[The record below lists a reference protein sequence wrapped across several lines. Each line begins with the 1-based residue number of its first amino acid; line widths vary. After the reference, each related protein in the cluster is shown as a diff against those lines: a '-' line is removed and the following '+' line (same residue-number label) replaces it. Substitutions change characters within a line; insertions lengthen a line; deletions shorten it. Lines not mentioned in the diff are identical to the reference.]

1 MQETEQ
7 AERALIDYLRTA
19 ESSPTES
26 GDIEARAASMAK
38 SVAGLLT
45 LRAGR
50 ASVMVVDGTPV
61 VRVRMRSGAGQRT
74 VTAGVS
80 AFAQVMDQAL
90 NEMPRRLVAGAMEA
104 LVKALPDEARRMHR
118 DVMAAAEKLTSD
130 PETVRKWR
138 DSLAATRAEKTRKER
153 EELVS
158 RMASLL
164 ADGGWTLDMLSEAV
178 SESCARNVMS
188 A

>member
-1 MQETEQ
+1 MHETER

-26 GDIEARAASMAK
+26 GDLEARAASMAK

-45 LRAGR
+45 LRVGK
-50 ASVMVVDGTPV
+50 ASVMIVDGTPI
-61 VRVRMRSGAGQRT
+61 VRVRMRSAAGQRT

-80 AFAQVMDQAL
+80 AFAQVVDAAL
-90 NEMPRRLVAGAMEA
+90 NEMPRRLVGGAVDA
-104 LVKALPDEARRMHR
+104 LMKALPDEARRMNA
-118 DVMAAAEKLTSD
+118 DVMAAADRLTSD
-130 PETVRKWR
+130 PETVKKWR
-138 DSLAATRAEKTRKER
+138 DSLAATRTEKTRLER

-164 ADGGWTLDMLSEAV
+164 ADGGWTLDMLNEAV
-178 SESCARNVMS
+178 VDACAKNIMS
-188 A
+188 T

>member
-1 MQETEQ
+1 MQETER

-26 GDIEARAASMAK
+26 GDLEARAASMAK
-38 SVAGLLT
+38 SVAELLT

-61 VRVRMRSGAGQRT
+61 IRVRMRSASGQRT

-80 AFAQVMDQAL
+80 AFAQVADAAL
-90 NEMPRRLVAGAMEA
+90 NEMPRRLVAGALDA
-104 LVKALPDEARRMHR
+104 LLKAFPDEACRMHQ
-118 DVMAAAEKLTSD
+118 DVMAAAERLTSD
-130 PETVRKWR
+130 PAVVKKWQG
-138 DSLAATRAEKTRKER
+138 SLASMRDAKVKKER

-158 RMASLL
+158 RMSALL
-164 ADGGWTLDMLSEAV
+164 AEGWTLDMLSECV
-178 SESCARNVMS
+178 SSATCRNVMS
-188 A
+188 S